1 MIFPQQASGNVRC
14 NSHLCMCMRVK
25 RARFGVVLR
34 PGDSRAITNAGGV
47 TLIPTIG
54 GAERRARKRASSWS
68 MGVLGEGC
76 FDICEVGANPS
87 AVSNLPAG
95 KEDGVSA

>member
-1 MIFPQQASGNVRC
+1 M
-14 NSHLCMCMRVK
+14 
-25 RARFGVVLR
+25 
-34 PGDSRAITNAGGV
+34 